1 MRNFLC
7 VLLRALGCSVLFG
20 GVLMN
25 SAAAASPAPLRH
37 LVYTFD
43 VSITSTTSIHSSGI
57 GTTGSGVADYQGG
70 VGDKGTITADV
81 IAATAD
87 KGLVI
92 DVSEQARNDRSAT
105 VVRCA
110 VYGDGR
116 VFYDTTRKV
125 NDEEMSL
132 LRVLGRDFVDPATL
146 DANNH
151 WRIANSSPALDISAD
166 YTIKSNTNGIL
177 QIDLQRVLK
186 IKGAQASDTTTDG
199 SIVYNLTDEVPNQVR
214 EDTMERSNGGISGDT
229 TLHTQIELKL
239 ASDSMQMK
247 RQAGAGT

>member
-1 MRNFLC
+1 MESAFRI
-7 VLLRALGCSVLFG
+7 AACSVLFG
-20 GVLMN
+20 GLLTGSV
-25 SAAAASPAPLRH
+25 AASPAPLRH
-37 LVYTFD
+37 LVYAFD
-43 VSITSTTSIHSSGI
+43 VSIQSTTAAHGSGI

-70 VGDKGTITADV
+70 VADKGTITADV

-116 VFYDTTRKV
+116 VFYDATRKV
-125 NDEEMSL
+125 NDEEMEL
-132 LRVLGRDFVDPATL
+132 LRYLGRGFVDAAAL

-151 WRIANSSPALDISAD
+151 WRIANPSPDLDISAD
-166 YTIKSNTNGIL
+166 YTVKSNTNGIL
-177 QIDLQRVLK
+177 QIELQRV
-186 IKGAQASDTTTDG
+186 INVKGAQSSNTTTDG
-199 SIVYNLTDEVPNQVR
+199 SIVYDLPDEVPNQIR
-214 EDTMERSNGGISGDT
+214 EDTTERSGDALSGET
-229 TLHTQIELKL
+229 TLHTQIQLKL

-247 RQAGAGT
+247 SQAGAGT